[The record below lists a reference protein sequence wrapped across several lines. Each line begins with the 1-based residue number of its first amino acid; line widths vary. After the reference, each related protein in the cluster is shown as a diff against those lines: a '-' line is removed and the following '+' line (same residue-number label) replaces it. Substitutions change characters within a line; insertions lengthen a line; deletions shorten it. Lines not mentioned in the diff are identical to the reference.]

1 MSIINT
7 FKTSDDLYKA
17 YPKTKY
23 FTLKDIF
30 SDFLYDFLEYA
41 DNHDLTI
48 RNVVKVDV
56 ERMMLCKTVHLVV
69 PLIVA
74 LNATILLEY
83 LIPAKAGFATLVVLN
98 MLNNGL
104 LILNLNLSLAPIVI
118 LFLLFLTSCDLYF

>member
-41 DNHDLTI
+41 DNNDLTI

-56 ERMMLCKTVHLVV
+56 ERMMLCKTVHLGCSTYRC
-69 PLIVA
+69 PEC
-74 LNATILLEY
+74 NN
-83 LIPAKAGFATLVVLN
+83 TLRVFN
-98 MLNNGL
+98 TCKSSFCN
-104 LILNLNLSLAPIVI
+104 
-118 LFLLFLTSCDLYF
+118 SCGVKYV

>member
-30 SDFLYDFLEYA
+30 SDFWYDFLEYA

-56 ERMMLCKTVHLVV
+56 ERMMLCKTIHLGCST
-69 PLIVA
+69 IVA
-74 LNATILLEY
+74 LNATILLEH
-83 LIPAKAGFATLVVLN
+83 LIPAKAGFATLKCPSCGTIMIFF
-98 MLNNGL
+98 MLL
-104 LILNLNLSLAPIVI
+104 LKERLCYYV
-118 LFLLFLTSCDLYF
+118 